1 MVNAV
6 IVVDGVVA
14 VALRTTVVVVV
25 VVGGGG
31 GRRGSVSKYNV
42 YLVVVGTGKVHNTF
56 LYAHSSTYCNLATS
70 TYSTYKK
77 RQ

>member
-14 VALRTTVVVVV
+14 VALRTAVVVV

-31 GRRGSVSKYNV
+31 RRRSVSKYNV
-42 YLVVVGTGKVHNTF
+42 YLVVGRES
-56 LYAHSSTYCNLATS
+56 A
-70 TYSTYKK
+70 
-77 RQ
+77 